1 MSPQVHAASAPAL
14 DGGWGDF
21 LPRIPAQADG
31 GAFRFR
37 QIGLVLVP
45 LLAMVLRVASSP
57 TSALAYLLICAW
69 ALTGRR
75 QAIVSL
81 FLCWQINISTHDFCG
96 PPLFGAQF
104 RFLVFFVCAF
114 SVFLYG
120 PSRSTTTKA
129 TSLLYVTLPVLLL
142 ILLHSMIFSFIADVS
157 LLKSLTFSIVF
168 VTAVCGWSWMS
179 PADRHIAIQTIF
191 GGLMLGIL
199 FSFLMKLTGRGMMG
213 GTAFFAGVYY
223 HSQVMGGTAAL
234 AATILTVQCLTIRPL
249 RWWRIGLLGV
259 SLLDLYW
266 SGARIALL
274 SYVGAVAIGFI
285 VQMVSSVLYLRGG
298 NPRIVAARLGAA
310 AVLFLLLC
318 VVGGQQLASGAKN
331 FLLKYGEQEDV
342 SLIEQGLSSRQGLID
357 MMKSNIDRYPLTGI
371 GFGIGSTPELR
382 SNVQRDAI
390 LGLPL
395 MATVEKGVLPVM
407 ILEELGIPLGFLV
420 YLWIGTLAL
429 SATRGG
435 ILPISVF
442 ATVMLTNIAEAAF
455 LSPGG
460 AGLLSIVLVAWAA
473 TEPAGGAWK
482 KHLRA
487 RQVGL
492 ARRSPFGAPLSP
504 VFAPP
509 LAPALPHPL
518 APALPHPPGRL
529 RLAGPVQAGSPLPIG
544 SVDGA
549 R

>member
-1 MSPQVHAASAPAL
+1 MIPAMSSQVHAASAPAL

-21 LPRIPAQADG
+21 LPRIPVQADG

-45 LLAMVLRVASSP
+45 LLAMVLRVASAP

-81 FLCWQINISTHDFCG
+81 FLCWQINISTHAFCG

-129 TSLLYVTLPVLLL
+129 TTLLKVTLPVLFLVVA
-142 ILLHSMIFSFIADVS
+142 HSIIFSLIADVS

-223 HSQVMGGTAAL
+223 HSQVLGGTAAL
-234 AATILTVQCLTIRPL
+234 VAAILTVQCLTIRPL

-285 VQMVSSVLYLRGG
+285 VQMVSSVLYLRGA

-310 AVLFLLLC
+310 GVLLLVLC
-318 VVGGQQLASGAKN
+318 VFGGQQLTRGAKQ
-331 FLLKYGEQEDV
+331 FLLKYDEKEDV
-342 SLIEQGLSSRQGLID
+342 SLLEQGLSSRQGLID
-357 MMKSNIDRYPLTGI
+357 AMKSNIDRYPLTGI
-371 GFGIGSTPELR
+371 GFGIGSTPHAR
-382 SNVQRDAI
+382 SNVQRDPI

-395 MATVEKGVLPVM
+395 MATIEKGVLPIM

-420 YLWIGTLAL
+420 YLWIGMLAL
-429 SATRGG
+429 CATRGG
-435 ILPISVF
+435 ILPIAVF
-442 ATVMLTNIAEAAF
+442 AAVMLTNVAEAAF

-460 AGLLSIVLVAWAA
+460 VGLLSIILVAWAA

-487 RQVGL
+487 RQVAL

-509 LAPALPHPL
+509 LAPALPP
-518 APALPHPPGRL
+518 PPGRL

-549 R
+549 G

>member
-1 MSPQVHAASAPAL
+1 M
-14 DGGWGDF
+14 
-21 LPRIPAQADG
+21 QADG

-45 LLAMVLRVASSP
+45 LLAMVLRVASAP

-81 FLCWQINISTHDFCG
+81 FLCWQFNMTSHDFCG
-96 PPLFGAQF
+96 PPLLGAQL

-120 PSRSTTTKA
+120 PSRSSTTKA
-129 TSLLYVTLPVLLL
+129 TSLLKVTLPVLLL
-142 ILLHSMIFSFIADVS
+142 ILLHSTIFSLIADVS
-157 LLKSLTFSIVF
+157 FLKSLTFSIVF

-191 GGLMLGIL
+191 GSLMLGIL
-199 FSFLMKLTGRGMMG
+199 FSLLMKLTGGGMMW
-213 GTAFFAGVYY
+213 GTSFFAGAYF
-223 HSQVMGGTAAL
+223 HSQTMGATAAL
-234 AATILTVQCLTIRPL
+234 VATILTVQCLTIRPL

-259 SLLDLYW
+259 SLLELYW

-274 SYVGAVAIGFI
+274 SYVGAVAIAFI
-285 VQMVSSVLYLRGG
+285 VQMVSSVLYLRSE
-298 NPRIVAARLGAA
+298 NPRIVVARLGTAG
-310 AVLFLLLC
+310 VLFLLLC
-318 VVGGQQLASGAKN
+318 VVGGQQLARGAKT
-331 FLLKYGEQEDV
+331 FLLKYGEKEDV
-342 SLIEQGLSSRQGLID
+342 SLLEQGMSTRQALID
-357 MMKSNIDRYPLTGI
+357 IMKSNIDRHPLTGI

-382 SNVQRDAI
+382 SNVKRDPI

-395 MATVEKGVLPVM
+395 MATVEKGVLPIM

-420 YLWIGTLAL
+420 YLWIGMLAL
-429 SATRGG
+429 CATRGG
-435 ILPISVF
+435 ILPIAVF
-442 ATVMLTNIAEAAF
+442 AAVMLTNVAEAAF

-460 AGLLSIVLVAWAA
+460 VGLLSILLVAWAA

-492 ARRSPFGAPLSP
+492 ARRSPFDAPLSP

-509 LAPALPHPL
+509 LAPALPPPL
-518 APALPHPPGRL
+518 APALPPLPGRL
-529 RLAGPVQAGSPLPIG
+529 RLAGPVEAGSPLPIG

-549 R
+549 G